1 MKAAIHPT
9 YHKDSVITCSC
20 GNTVKVGSTLPEISV
35 ELCNQ
40 CHPFDTGKQH
50 LIDEAGR
57 IDKFA
62 RLLLLSKKTLQARR
76 QKTQNAQRLK
86 QKNATQTLQLKSVL
100 S

>member
-40 CHPFDTGKQH
+40 CHPFYTGKQN
-50 LIDEAGR
+50 LIDAAGR

-62 RLLLLSKKTLQARR
+62 RLAS
-76 QKTQNAQRLK
+76 LK
-86 QKNATQTLQLKSVL
+86 QEDASGKKAKNAKRAAIKAEKRNANATVEIGA
-100 S
+100 